1 MRVTAVGREL
11 IFNVRG
17 GYASVEEMLLPPG
30 VSERGAASEAH
41 GIIVPVSPK
50 ELGLHAAKEG
60 GYDLKTILVR
70 PYGSSLELEVLA
82 FVSSW
87 WRRVPK
93 NQKPSQS
100 YLDLIRCGARERG
113 LSSAYCA
120 MLDSLTP
127 ASLAD
132 RARQQAVL
140 TPNDLVG
147 RAVVAGA
154 ASALLALY
162 LTWP

>member
-60 GYDLKTILVR
+60 GYDLKT
-70 PYGSSLELEVLA
+70 
-82 FVSSW
+82 
-87 WRRVPK
+87 
-93 NQKPSQS
+93 KPRSKQ
-100 YLDLIRCGARERG
+100 YHKH
-113 LSSAYCA
+113 
-120 MLDSLTP
+120 
-127 ASLAD
+127 
-132 RARQQAVL
+132 
-140 TPNDLVG
+140 
-147 RAVVAGA
+147 VAK
-154 ASALLALY
+154 SD
-162 LTWP
+162 

>member
-60 GYDLKTILVR
+60 GYDLKTIRVR

-100 YLDLIRCGARERG
+100 YIDLIRCGARERG
-113 LSSAYCA
+113 LSSAYCV
-120 MLDSLTP
+120 MLDSVTP
-127 ASLAD
+127 ASPAD
-132 RARQQAVL
+132 RARPNSVL
-140 TPNDLVG
+140 SSAE
-147 RAVVAGA
+147 RACCG
-154 ASALLALY
+154 SRTFRRTSSKTL
-162 LTWP
+162 

>member
-41 GIIVPVSPK
+41 GIIVPVSPE

-60 GYDLKTILVR
+60 GYDLKTIRVR

-100 YLDLIRCGARERG
+100 YIDLIRCGARERG
-113 LSSAYCA
+113 LSSAYCV
-120 MLDSLTP
+120 MLDSVTP
-127 ASLAD
+127 ASPAD